1 MLESLHMLYLGL
13 TELVS
18 SYALVMC
25 GFGGVLG
32 VIIGALPGLGA
43 TAGCALLLPITYSM
57 DPTVALVTLAAV
69 YYGDMFGGGISAI
82 LINIPGDSH
91 AAVTALDGYA
101 MSRKGQA
108 GKALFVGFLSS
119 FVGGMLGA
127 IVLTLMGSLLTN
139 IGLAFGAPE
148 MAAVILVAM
157 TSIGWILGD
166 APYKGLI
173 ATGLGLLF
181 ATIGME
187 PLTSAPRYVFGQI
200 ALVQGIPFVPACIGL
215 FGLSTVIQSLVDGI
229 FKKKEYYNKK
239 LTYKDSIP
247 SKDEFKRMVPVHLR
261 GAAEGFFIG
270 MLPGSG
276 ATIATFFSYLIEKRV
291 NKRGKEM
298 GTGIVEGVAI
308 AESAD
313 NAAAIGSFGPMFSLG
328 IPGSSTSAILLGG
341 LLMWGMQ
348 PGPLFMTNH
357 ADVAWTVIASM
368 FVGCFLVALICMA
381 LIPFFSAITKVP
393 NRLLLPIVISL
404 SLIGA
409 YAVNLSIYDLYIVL
423 IAGVVG
429 YIFLELDIPQSPF
442 VLSLLLGY
450 DMEKYFR
457 QAVIMGGG
465 DYSVFFT
472 RGLSLGILIFG
483 ALFIIVPIIVNVVR
497 KRKAAAKE

>member
-108 GKALFVGFLSS
+108 GKALFVGFFSS

-215 FGLSTVIQSLVDGI
+215 FGLSTVHSVSRRRHFQEKRVLQQKNSRTRTAFQARTSLSAWCRYICAVRRRDSLSVCCRDPVRRSPHSSPI
-229 FKKKEYYNKK
+229 F
-239 LTYKDSIP
+239 
-247 SKDEFKRMVPVHLR
+247 
-261 GAAEGFFIG
+261 
-270 MLPGSG
+270 
-276 ATIATFFSYLIEKRV
+276 IEKRV

-357 ADVAWTVIASM
+357 ADVRLDGYSQYV
-368 FVGCFLVALICMA
+368 C
-381 LIPFFSAITKVP
+381 
-393 NRLLLPIVISL
+393 RLLPCRFNLH
-404 SLIGA
+404 GA
-409 YAVNLSIYDLYIVL
+409 D
-423 IAGVVG
+423 
-429 YIFLELDIPQSPF
+429 
-442 VLSLLLGY
+442 
-450 DMEKYFR
+450 
-457 QAVIMGGG
+457 
-465 DYSVFFT
+465 T
-472 RGLSLGILIFG
+472 
-483 ALFIIVPIIVNVVR
+483 LFSQPSQRCRTVSCFP
-497 KRKAAAKE
+497 